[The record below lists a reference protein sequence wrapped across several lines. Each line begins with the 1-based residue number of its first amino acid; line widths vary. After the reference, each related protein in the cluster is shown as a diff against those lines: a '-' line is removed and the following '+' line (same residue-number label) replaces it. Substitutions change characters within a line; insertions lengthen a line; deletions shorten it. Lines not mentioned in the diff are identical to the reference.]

1 LALLDRPTLGGS
13 VEDQGGSAEPRPSQ
27 RVNDADALMEV
38 AEGALAGGFCPRP
51 AGERHQVIVHA
62 DAEALAG
69 AKEAA
74 GCRIEDGPA
83 ICAETARRLACD
95 ASVVSIL
102 HGQKGALDVGRKTRA
117 IPASI
122 RRALDARSEG
132 RCQFPGCE
140 NRRWVDA
147 HHIVHWARGGQT
159 KIDNL
164 VLLCSRHHRLV
175 HEGGFG
181 VARAADDSL
190 AFRRPDGR
198 TVPAIPSPTRGGC
211 AELRADNRQARLRID
226 PNSAMPLGRGEP
238 FDRELAVSGLL
249 ARAGP

>member
-1 LALLDRPTLGGS
+1 
-13 VEDQGGSAEPRPSQ
+13 
-27 RVNDADALMEV
+27 
-38 AEGALAGGFCPRP
+38 LAGKSCTRP
-51 AGERHQVIVHA
+51 ASERHQVIVHA

-69 AKEAA
+69 AGEAA
-74 GCRIEDGPA
+74 GCRIDDGPA

-95 ASVVSIL
+95 ASVISII

-122 RRALDARSEG
+122 RRALDSRSG
-132 RCQFPGCE
+132 GHCQFPGCE

-164 VLLCSRHHRLV
+164 VLLCSHHHRLV

-181 VARAADDSL
+181 VARAADGSL
-190 AFRRPDGR
+190 VFRRPMASEFRPFPPPVGAAAR
-198 TVPAIPSPTRGGC
+198 SCEPTTCLACWR
-211 AELRADNRQARLRID
+211 
-226 PNSAMPLGRGEP
+226 GRGLEA
-238 FDRELAVSGLL
+238 LSSGTLE
-249 ARAGP
+249 RGDHSQ